1 MTGSFQLRVVA
12 MVVGAMILIV
22 GGDVAGRMLTSAGFS
37 QFFVAWTRFALAAV
51 LLAPV
56 VGLQKGEMRLLLK
69 PALMFR
75 ACLIAGGIASILT
88 ALKTEQLATV
98 FGGFFVGPIISYA
111 LSAIFLKEKVTIP
124 RTVLL
129 LVSFGGVLLV
139 VKPGFG
145 MTPGLGFALLAG
157 VFHGSYLVATR
168 WLAGSYRPRFLL
180 FSQLVIGSIV
190 LAPLAIAPLP
200 SLTLPFVGFITIS
213 AMGSAIGNL
222 LLVHANR
229 AAEASVIAPLIYSQI
244 IIATV
249 FGFLFF
255 GEWPDSI
262 ALMGLAVIITAGA
275 GSIWAAGR
283 AK

>member
-200 SLTLPFVGFITIS
+200 SMTLPFVGYITIS

-262 ALMGLAVIITAGA
+262 ALLGLAVIITAGA

>member
-22 GGDVAGRMLTSAGFS
+22 GGDVAGRMLTGAGFS
-37 QFFVAWTRFALAAV
+37 QFFVAWARFAMAAV
-51 LLAPV
+51 VLAPF
-56 VGLQKGEMRLLLK
+56 VGLQKGEMRLLLQ
-69 PALMFR
+69 PQLIFR

-98 FGGFFVGPIISYA
+98 FGGFFVGPIISYG
-111 LSAIFLKEKVTIP
+111 LSAIFLREKVTIP

-168 WLAGSYRPRFLL
+168 WLAGVYRPRFLL

-200 SLTLPFVGFITIS
+200 PFNATLIGFIAIS

-255 GEWPDSI
+255 GEWPDAV
-262 ALMGLAVIITAGA
+262 ALLGLAIIMTAGA

-283 AK
+283 AR

>member
-1 MTGSFQLRVVA
+1 MAGSFQLRVVA

-22 GGDVAGRMLTSAGFS
+22 GGDVAGRMLTGAGFS
-37 QFFVAWTRFALAAV
+37 QFFVAWARFAMAAV
-51 LLAPV
+51 VLAPF
-56 VGLQKGEMRLLLK
+56 VGLQKGEMRLLLQ
-69 PALMFR
+69 PQLIFR

-98 FGGFFVGPIISYA
+98 FGGFFVGPIISYG
-111 LSAIFLKEKVTIP
+111 LSAIFLREKVTIP

-168 WLAGSYRPRFLL
+168 WLAGVYRPRFLL

-200 SLTLPFVGFITIS
+200 PFNATLIGFISIS

-255 GEWPDSI
+255 GEWPDAV
-262 ALMGLAVIITAGA
+262 ALLGLAIIMTAGA

-283 AK
+283 AR

>member
-200 SLTLPFVGFITIS
+200 SMTLPFVGFITIS

>member
-262 ALMGLAVIITAGA
+262 ALLGLAVIITAGA

>member
-37 QFFVAWTRFALAAV
+37 QFFVAWTRFALAAF

-56 VGLQKGEMRLLLK
+56 VGLQEGEMRLLLK

-111 LSAIFLKEKVTIP
+111 LSAIFLKEKVTVP

-200 SLTLPFVGFITIS
+200 SMTLPFVGFITIS

-262 ALMGLAVIITAGA
+262 ALLGLAVIITAGA

>member
-1 MTGSFQLRVVA
+1 
-12 MVVGAMILIV
+12 MILIV

-37 QFFVAWTRFALAAV
+37 QFFVAWARFALAAV
-51 LLAPV
+51 VLAPV

-111 LSAIFLKEKVTIP
+111 LSAIFLKENVTIP

-200 SLTLPFVGFITIS
+200 SMTVPFVGFITIS

-262 ALMGLAVIITAGA
+262 ALLGLAVIITAGA